1 MKFQIKMEFEEDIL
15 PAVRKT
21 PKEFAG
27 QLRLMAA
34 AKWYE
39 MGVVSQEKAAEIAG
53 MNRLEFLLALSRMGM
68 TPYQYDAETVL
79 EEVRH
84 VR

>member
-1 MKFQIKMEFEEDIL
+1 
-15 PAVRKT
+15 
-21 PKEFAG
+21 
-27 QLRLMAA
+27 
-34 AKWYE
+34 
-39 MGVVSQEKAAEIAG
+39 